1 MSIRGLCKLPDGRD
15 WRGAGGRGKVGG
27 GGGTGSCLEGRAVLS
42 KTLIQLSADGW
53 GCTPS
58 LLVWPEVT
66 QSWSLLASIV
76 GLLVTSKRTY
86 SKTHL
91 GLLLP
96 VPLSPW
102 GSTVNPYPQTLTGRS
117 VSVSCGSLTLFL
129 GSWCTQAFVCALQE
143 WSLCFHQ
150 SHEAPVIK
158 SLWPSK
164 SASLGISSPLTRIPE
179 S

>member
-1 MSIRGLCKLPDGRD
+1 M
-15 WRGAGGRGKVGG
+15 
-27 GGGTGSCLEGRAVLS
+27 LS

-86 SKTHL
+86 AKTHL
-91 GLLLP
+91 RLLLP

-102 GSTVNPYPQTLTGRS
+102 GATVNPCL
-117 VSVSCGSLTLFL
+117 
-129 GSWCTQAFVCALQE
+129 
-143 WSLCFHQ
+143 
-150 SHEAPVIK
+150 
-158 SLWPSK
+158 
-164 SASLGISSPLTRIPE
+164 
-179 S
+179 